1 MHSHSRITKIILLIS
16 FGLLSYPIQ
25 PFLLNLYIT
34 NNYFLWYPA
43 QTTLQSQPIHLQ
55 KRHFGNPQPKW
66 YWDNLEKGI
75 EFDYSTRE
83 YRILTFPELMKQIH
97 HAGPIGPPVPANEVE
112 DVTPSYSEFIII
124 MGLNTDYSLWEAWIR
139 TQTDTYHYCR
149 SRDCFNK
156 EEAFLTAGRLGYRKV
171 ILENLS

>member
-1 MHSHSRITKIILLIS
+1 MVSGTNYSTIPTNPLAETALWKSAISLYKELLETYHP
-16 FGLLSYPIQ
+16 G
-25 PFLLNLYIT
+25 
-34 NNYFLWYPA
+34 
-43 QTTLQSQPIHLQ
+43 
-55 KRHFGNPQPKW
+55 PKW